1 MHNTQPP
8 QPSSH
13 HARKMVVVVI
23 TLVVAMVAL
32 VVGGSLLVSKMREGS
47 EQETVA
53 TAPAAKTVAAALA
66 PDPAAAENREWTG
79 SMDFNGAKLGV
90 RLFGDK
96 APKAVASFLYLA
108 ETKFLVDTSCH
119 RLTTG
124 GFDILQCGDP
134 TGTGTGGPGYAFGP
148 VENAPGDNLYKRGTL
163 AMARSSSPDSHGSQ
177 FFLVYGDTTIG
188 RDAAGGYTVFGE
200 ITSGLDAVEKVA
212 AQGTANG
219 RQDGPPAAPAVVGA
233 MGFE

>member
-1 MHNTQPP
+1 MYSTQPP
-8 QPSSH
+8 QPSSPN
-13 HARKMVVVVI
+13 ARKVTVLVI
-23 TLVVAMVAL
+23 TLVVALVAI
-32 VVGGSLLVSKMREGS
+32 VGGGSLLVTNMREGTGK
-47 EQETVA
+47 E
-53 TAPAAKTVAAALA
+53 TVAAAPALDPVAAAPA
-66 PDPAAAENREWTG
+66 PDPAVAENREWTG
-79 SMDFNGAKLGV
+79 TMGFNDSKLGV

-96 APKAVASFLYLA
+96 APKAVASFLLLA
-108 ETKFLVDTSCH
+108 GTNFLADTTCH

-134 TGTGTGGPGYAFGP
+134 TGTGTGGPGYTFGP
-148 VENAPGDNLYKRGTL
+148 VENAPEDNVYKRGTL

-177 FFLVYGDTTIG
+177 FFIVYGDTTIG
-188 RDAAGGYTVFGE
+188 RDSAGGYTVFGE